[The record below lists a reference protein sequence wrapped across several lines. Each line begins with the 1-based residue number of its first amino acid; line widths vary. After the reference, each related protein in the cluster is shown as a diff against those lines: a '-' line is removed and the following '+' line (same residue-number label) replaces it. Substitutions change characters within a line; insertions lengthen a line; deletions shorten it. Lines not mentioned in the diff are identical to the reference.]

1 MKLRMMLAA
10 MALVAL
16 LSLPLPAQA
25 ADEGGD
31 AATRQQLD
39 RAREDLA
46 AAAARVAELSRA
58 LGGGQLLEIRQDN
71 HKRPMIGVVLGA
83 SRDNGVRVLAVT
95 PDGPAALAGL
105 RSGDVITGIN
115 GQALGAVQSEAR
127 IAEAQRALAGME
139 AGQQVRLDYQRD
151 GRSAQATVTADLLAP
166 GVAMGELGGL
176 AQLRALERLGDP
188 DAPDGAVIDLDI
200 EQLRGEPGEGMA
212 DVEKRIRVIGPMIA
226 ESVRFDAWR
235 WQGLR
240 LAALDAELGRYFG
253 SADGVLVLKAE
264 GEGLAGLQGGDVI
277 EGIDGEAVR
286 TPREAMARLAQAEP
300 GQQVVLS
307 LLRQQRRSQ
316 LTLTA
321 PAQPDVSRWLAPPA
335 PPAPPA
341 APPRAPAPPSGPAL
355 PTPPDAPPAAPP
367 ATAIPAAPAPPAPPP
382 PLPRADGDWL

>member
-1 MKLRMMLAA
+1 MKLRMMLAS
-10 MALVAL
+10 MPLVAL

-39 RAREDLA
+39 KAREDLA

-58 LGGGQLLEIRQDN
+58 LGGEQVLEIRHLN

-115 GQALGAVQSEAR
+115 GQALDAVQPEAR
-127 IAEAQRALAGME
+127 VADAQRALAGLE

-151 GRSAQATVTADLLAP
+151 GRSAQTTVTADQLAP
-166 GVAMGELGGL
+166 SVAMGDLGGL
-176 AQLRALERLGDP
+176 ARLRALERLGDV
-188 DAPDGAVIDLDI
+188 DASGGALIDLDI
-200 EQLRGEPGEGMA
+200 EQLRADSGEGMA
-212 DVEKRIRVIGPMIA
+212 DVEKRIRVIGPVIA

-240 LAALDAELGRYFG
+240 LAPLDAELGRYFG
-253 SADGVLVLKAE
+253 SADGVLVLKAD

-286 TPREAMARLAQAEP
+286 TPREAMGKLAHAEP

-341 APPRAPAPPSGPAL
+341 APPRAPAPPAPPSGSAL
-355 PTPPDAPPAAPP
+355 PTPPAAPP